1 MILRRSLVALLA
13 VLVSIPLL
21 SAAARPE
28 APTPEVVSEV
38 RDVTERA
45 VAAPTWPYGP
55 MEVQR
60 WYNATHDPNID
71 RPTATRLTAWMNAV
85 VENRLRDY
93 LLAVYL
99 SRVQTSS
106 CSSPSSCASM
116 VLSVFGRIAPAYAAQ
131 APRVMY
137 CESGGNPYASNGG
150 RFLGLFQ
157 HMASAWAG
165 RAVAYGVPGRP
176 WYDGYANAV
185 VAAHMVQGD
194 GGWRQ
199 WECKP

>member
-71 RPTATRLTAWMNAV
+71 RPTAARLTAYMNAV

-99 SRVQTSS
+99 NALPRDVWTVVRNAAIEFGIPVADFTRVI
-106 CSSPSSCASM
+106 
-116 VLSVFGRIAPAYAAQ
+116 R
-131 APRVMY
+131 
-137 CESGGNPYASNGG
+137 CESGGNPNAVNRTSGA
-150 RFLGLFQ
+150 LGLGQ
-157 HMASAWAG
+157 HLPRYYAG
-165 RAVAYGVPGRP
+165 RAAVL
-176 WYDGYANAV
+176 GYSFSSWSDPTANARV
-185 VAAHMVQGD
+185 SAWL
-194 GGWRQ
+194 WRTSGPQ
-199 WECKP
+199 NWSCY